1 MKNSYLKID
10 NAISVNSSKKLFKY
24 FIRLINFYEPNF
36 NRNKIKFSGW
46 EDEEFNNK
54 LIDLRKKD
62 KKKFSSIYDTMK
74 LSNVLNYLPYE
85 NKLQKIASKFLDINE
100 DKLGVRGIQFRI
112 DVPND
117 KRNVYGWHQDNAYDN
132 FNINSKNGVIFWIP
146 LINTNKKNGTLI
158 VKPGSEFSNSNC
170 SYVKSKTSKF
180 KSQQILVKKKFLE
193 KYKDKHV
200 SVKRRQALL
209 TYSGIFHKSGEN
221 ISNKIRF
228 TIIMRYN
235 NIFSKD
241 FMYYRNLKK
250 QI

>member
-1 MKNSYLKID
+1 MKKSYLKID

-24 FIRLINFYEPNF
+24 FIKLINFYEPNF
-36 NRNKIKFSGW
+36 NRNNIKFSGW
-46 EDEEFNNK
+46 EDEKFNNL

-74 LSNVLNYLPYE
+74 LSNVLNCLPYE
-85 NKLQKIASKFLDINE
+85 NKLQKIASKFLDLDE

-117 KRNVYGWHQDNAYDN
+117 KRNIYGWHQDNAYDN

-158 VKPGSEFSNSNC
+158 IKPGSEFSNSNC
-170 SYVKSKTSKF
+170 SHIKSKTSKF
-180 KSQQILVKKKFLE
+180 KSQQILVKKIFLE

-209 TYSGIFHKSGEN
+209 TYSGIFHKSGKN

-241 FMYYRNLKK
+241 FIYYRNLEK